1 LIDDG
6 IVSNSVA
13 TQKLFPAM
21 LENPEAMPIDLAKSM
36 NLVQERN
43 ADELRMH
50 VEAVLAAWPDKV
62 AEFKAG
68 KKGVLGMFMGDV
80 MKRTQGKADP
90 KMTSQLLNEILSN

>member
-1 LIDDG
+1 
-6 IVSNSVA
+6 
-13 TQKLFPAM
+13 
-21 LENPEAMPIDLAKSM
+21 MPIDLAKSM

>member
-1 LIDDG
+1 
-6 IVSNSVA
+6 
-13 TQKLFPAM
+13 
-21 LENPEAMPIDLAKSM
+21 
-36 NLVQERN
+36 
-43 ADELRMH
+43 
-50 VEAVLAAWPDKV
+50 VLAAWPDKV